1 MGLKLMKESLQN
13 IGDLI
18 AQPSETF
25 SRLKSQ
31 PRSGVAFIVFYLFS
45 VLLLWAV
52 APYTQQ
58 LMSGQ
63 MEQSDAPSGQLQ
75 TMAQVI
81 GVLIIFLGPVFA
93 ILWFIISSALLKLGA
108 RFLLKNETLRFRH
121 IYAAVLHISLV
132 TCFISLVNTALLL
145 VFRDV
150 GDVKSG
156 ADFKMIPGLHMLF
169 DSSANVKL
177 LMFLSHINPLSLWLI
192 AVIAVAIAVLAD
204 MEKSKARVAAV
215 ILWVLSILPE
225 VVFAT

>member
-18 AQPSETF
+18 AQPSEAF
-25 SRLKSQ
+25 SRLKSE
-31 PRSGVAFIVFYLFS
+31 PRSGIAFIIFYLFS
-45 VLLLWAV
+45 VLLLWAT

-63 MEQSDAPSGQLQ
+63 VGQSDAPSGQLQ

-81 GVLIIFLGPVFA
+81 GVLIIFFGPVFA

-121 IYAAVLHISLV
+121 IYAAVLHISLI
-132 TCFISLVNTALLL
+132 TCLISLVNTALLL

-169 DSSANVKL
+169 DSGANVKL
-177 LMFLSHINPLSLWLI
+177 LVFFSHINPLSLW
-192 AVIAVAIAVLAD
+192 VIAVMAIAITVLAD
-204 MEKSKARVAAV
+204 MEKSKARVTAV
-215 ILWVLSILPE
+215 ILWVLSVLPE
-225 VVFAT
+225 VVFAA